1 MSFSC
6 ACFFFFPVDYH
17 YKAMPLHFNSFLVIL
32 TVTWSG
38 KAEVGLLVFV
48 WRTHVSVGC
57 VCTWFWCWSYEL
69 TEPRGPIC
77 YFLNIY
83 IGNLSLDY
91 FLRGVGAK
99 CLLNQFLNV
108 LFTCLWADV
117 PNFLNL
123 GKLCY
128 LTKWKWK
135 NWPEYCRF
143 GLNSW
148 IRLDRKKQQLCVVLF
163 YWWNYLL
170 L

>member
-48 WRTHVSVGC
+48 WRTQQYVSVGC
-57 VCTWFWCWSYEL
+57 VCTWFWCWSYGL

-108 LFTCLWADV
+108 LFTYLWADV
-117 PNFLNL
+117 PNFINL

-128 LTKWKWK
+128 LTKWK
-135 NWPEYCRF
+135 YI
-143 GLNSW
+143 LNGVKELTW
-148 IRLDRKKQQLCVVLF
+148 IL
-163 YWWNYLL
+163 
-170 L
+170 